1 MPVLSITQFN
11 NHTASAKQE
20 HAWANDELD
29 EYVIDPPVSESKSQC
44 AWIKLAKF
52 GNVRTQKN
60 SLRHDANVIS
70 ISGAEG
76 DYDGKVMPIAEAA
89 CILDQAGI
97 KATLYTSPSYSQEK
111 PKWRVLVPFSHEF
124 EGTKEELKAIRSQM
138 LKRVD
143 RVLGYVFA
151 SESYTLSQ
159 SFYIGQ
165 VKGVEYKSI
174 SVDGDYV
181 DQRNDLNVEELKAP
195 VSKGITK
202 AADSYSFDSAVAAI
216 FTEENYHT
224 SMRDIA
230 MSYIGLGHSPDKAKT
245 MLRSIFE
252 SSPNKREKW
261 QDRYDYIGTAVDTAF
276 AKQKKQKVGQLTDN
290 FIYIDTLDVY
300 FRKTDKQILK
310 PAALNRNLRMQF
322 PDGAAIEF
330 DKSPDKVV
338 ASGLGWLPVKD
349 GIIELNGVSLVNTY
363 AGIQTKPISGDVVT
377 WLKLCQHI
385 YGEHADLVLDHW
397 AYSIQ
402 HPLKK
407 IRWQILVCGE
417 PRTGKSLTS
426 RPVVKIWGNAGV
438 SMSPEE
444 VQTGW
449 GDGLVG
455 KKFVSMEEV
464 YMPENKAFFNGLKI
478 RLANDDLERINP
490 KGKGVVIQPNLY
502 SMILFTNHVNA
513 LHFEENDD
521 KLLVINAPSE
531 KWEKADYIA
540 LGTAIDEG
548 EMTNHIY
555 DFLLKRDV
563 SDFSYSA
570 LPVRTD
576 AAIEMARESMPDYQK
591 ALIDMIDSQQWPFN
605 QSCFTLDDLRK
616 QLQERRYGKFGDK
629 GITEI
634 LLKKGIHRYR
644 GQKKVSGVVTT
655 TPRFWAVTTL
665 AGYSPSQIYD
675 WYTRETKNKS
685 INRYDDW
692 R

>member
-1 MPVLSITQFN
+1 MPVLSITQFPN
-11 NHTASAKQE
+11 QWARAKQD
-20 HAWANDELD
+20 HAWTMDDLE
-29 EYVIDPPVSESKSQC
+29 EYVIDPPEFASKSQC

-52 GNVRTQKN
+52 GNVRTDKN
-60 SLRHDANVIS
+60 CLRNNANVVS

-76 DYDGKVMPIAEAA
+76 DYDGKVMPMETAA
-89 CILDQAGI
+89 ATLDQAGI
-97 KATLYTSPSYSQEK
+97 KAIFYTSSNYSQEE
-111 PKWRVLVPFSHEF
+111 PKWRVLVPFSREF
-124 EGTKEELKAIRSQM
+124 EGTEEELKAIRSQM

-143 RVLGYVFA
+143 RVLGYVLA
-151 SESYTLSQ
+151 RESYVLSQ
-159 SFYIGQ
+159 SYYIGQ
-165 VKGVEYKSI
+165 VKGAEYKSI

-181 DQRNDLNVEELKAP
+181 DQRDDLSVEELKAP
-195 VSKGITK
+195 GSSVTTK
-202 AADSYSFDSAVAAI
+202 AADSFDYASAVSAI
-216 FTEENYHT
+216 FTEENYHQ

-230 MSYIGLGHSPDKAKT
+230 MSYIGLRHSPDRAKAL
-245 MLRSIFE
+245 LRSIFD
-252 SSPNKREKW
+252 SSPNKGEKW
-261 QDRYDYIGTAVDTAF
+261 QDRYDYIDTAVDTAV
-276 AKQKKQKVGQLTDN
+276 AKRKKEKAGQLTDN

-330 DKSPDKVV
+330 DSSPDKVV

-349 GIIELNGVSLVNTY
+349 DIIELNGVNLVNTY
-363 AGIQTKPISGDVVT
+363 AGIQTKPIPGDVSL

-385 YGEHADLVLDHW
+385 YGEHTDLVLDHW

-464 YMPENKAFFNGLKI
+464 YMPENKAFYNGLKI

-490 KGKGVVIQPNLY
+490 KGKGIVIQPNLY
-502 SMILFTNHVNA
+502 SMILFTNHGNA
-513 LHFEENDD
+513 LHFDENDD

-531 KWEKADYIA
+531 KWEKAEYIA

-591 ALIDMIDSQQWPFN
+591 ALIDMIDSEQWPFN
-605 QSCFTLDDLRK
+605 KSYFTLGEIRK
-616 QLQERRYGKFGDK
+616 QLQEKRYGKFGDK

-644 GQKKVSGVVTT
+644 GQKKVSGAVTT

-665 AGYSPSQIYD
+665 AGYSPSQIHD
-675 WYTRETKNKS
+675 WYTRETKKNLLMHS
-685 INRYDDW
+685 ENW
-692 R
+692 